1 MKVSRFRLS
10 ISVSSGFPPGN
21 RFENW
26 PRESTAFVHT
36 FRPAAERYRRR
47 RRMGLYLLMG
57 FMLGGFL
64 LMYVNVPD
72 AVNAWGLILLLAAL
86 VGAVVTFAFGL
97 RLRCPACRHRLEPA
111 RGPYCP
117 QCGSDQFQHGI
128 HRGGTRNASDPY
140 CPSCDGRIV
149 EEDADSR
156 RSYAIRGCTHCGVM
170 LDEIGV

>member
-21 RFENW
+21 RYENW

-64 LMYVNVPD
+64 LMYLNVPD

-97 RLRCPACRHRLEPA
+97 RLRCPACRHRL
-111 RGPYCP
+111 
-117 QCGSDQFQHGI
+117 
-128 HRGGTRNASDPY
+128 
-140 CPSCDGRIV
+140 
-149 EEDADSR
+149 
-156 RSYAIRGCTHCGVM
+156 
-170 LDEIGV
+170 